1 ASRGRRQRTAY
12 RARGGGIGRLRGRQS
27 SGSWEIRVASA
38 NCSRSDGCVCDAG
51 HSIESC
57 AGSPYGT
64 QALWPWQAV
73 SRRTND
79 AASSATSMVS
89 AGELCFQVLS
99 AAFTQ
104 APRTASTPTTEA
116 PVMPVEVSPAYPVMT
131 FVFTGSQ
138 APEELPCMRYAG
150 LHSFVVLLKMQPP

>member
-1 ASRGRRQRTAY
+1 
-12 RARGGGIGRLRGRQS
+12 
-27 SGSWEIRVASA
+27 
-38 NCSRSDGCVCDAG
+38 
-51 HSIESC
+51 
-57 AGSPYGT
+57 
-64 QALWPWQAV
+64 
-73 SRRTND
+73 
-79 AASSATSMVS
+79 AASSETSMVS

-138 APEELPCMRYAG
+138 TPEELPCMRYAG
-150 LHSFVVLLKMQPP
+150 LHSFVVLLKMQPPDAAASQSTCVVAAAHAACVAAETPTGPSKTNCAALSDIWQVVSPAGNALCSISFFENATRLFPL